1 MPNCHKPAP
10 DFRIRHLRC
19 LPHSGVFWIL
29 TFPFL
34 SSRQVILPAMA
45 TVRLLP
51 DILAHKIAAGE
62 VVERPA
68 SVVKELLE
76 NSLDSEARRIVV
88 EAEEG
93 GKRLIVVRDDGMG
106 MSPEDARLAFQ
117 HHATSKIQKFEDLSH
132 LQTLGFRGE
141 ALPSIASV
149 SRLRLRTV
157 ERATAGSSTPLGS
170 EINSEGGEFK
180 EVKEISWPT
189 GTEVRV
195 EDLFFNVPVRREFL
209 KRTST
214 ELGHLSRQVMN
225 CAIAYPHVAFDFKHQ
240 GKSLVGAAA
249 VDSLEDRIHQIFGKS
264 FLENL
269 VRVDYK
275 KNGIN
280 VSGFASLP
288 HEQRT
293 NSRSQFLYVNRRMVR
308 DRILTHAVRLAYQ
321 DLIPSNAYPAVIL
334 FLELD
339 PEQVDVNVH
348 PCKTE
353 IRFRHSNSV
362 HQAIRHGIEEA
373 LLGQQKSLSHLARD
387 LSGSDLQVRG
397 HSYSGNGMVSNTAT
411 VFQRH
416 SLQGTPLPA
425 LGNSHATLPG
435 RVHDNTL
442 PSFSPLANEEVHGED
457 IPETD
462 YLDPVPVVLGQFV
475 ESFVVSVDREGVL
488 LVDQHVAHE
497 RILYDQALRQMEAP
511 RPCATQRLLIPL
523 THELNFHQKAVCRE
537 ILDLLNANGF
547 EVEWFGEQTL
557 VIKGVPSFAGECD
570 AQLLIEEILDELGSQ
585 SREGVDED
593 TRMRRFRQKIAISLS
608 CRAAIKINTPLSQE
622 KMQWLLDELFRCDSP
637 FTCPHGRPIVLRV
650 GIEEVLRGFK
660 RI

>member
-1 MPNCHKPAP
+1 M
-10 DFRIRHLRC
+10 
-19 LPHSGVFWIL
+19 SV
-29 TFPFL
+29 
-34 SSRQVILPAMA
+34 MA

-117 HHATSKIQKFEDLSH
+117 HHATSKIQSFEDLSH
-132 LQTLGFRGE
+132 LHTLGFRGE

-157 ERATAGSSTPLGS
+157 ERATADSSIPLGS
-170 EINSEGGEFK
+170 EIDSEGGEFK

-225 CAIAYPHVAFDFKHQ
+225 CAIAYPHVAFDFQHN
-240 GKSLVGAAA
+240 GRSVVEAPA
-249 VDSLEDRIHQIFGKS
+249 VDNLEDRIHQVFGES

-269 VRVDYK
+269 VQVDYK
-275 KNGIN
+275 KNEIAL
-280 VSGFASLP
+280 SGFVSLP

-293 NSRSQFLYVNRRMVR
+293 SSRSQFLYVNRRMVR
-308 DRILTHAVRLAYQ
+308 DRMLTHAVRLAYQ
-321 DLIPSNAYPAVIL
+321 DLIPSNAFPAVIL
-334 FLELD
+334 FLEVD
-339 PEQVDVNVH
+339 PEQMDVNVH

-373 LLGQQKSLSHLARD
+373 LLGERKSLSHLARD
-387 LSGSDLQVRG
+387 LSGSGLSPYPG
-397 HSYSGNGMVSNTAT
+397 SGVARNRAT

-416 SLQGTPLPA
+416 SLQGNSLPS
-425 LGNSHATLPG
+425 LGKSYPTLQG
-435 RVHDNTL
+435 VVQEDTL
-442 PSFSPLANEEVHGED
+442 PSYTPTANGDVHGED

-497 RILYDQALRQMEAP
+497 RILYDQALRHMDSP
-511 RPCATQRLLIPL
+511 RPCPTQRLLIPL
-523 THELNFHQKAVCRE
+523 THELNFHQQAICE
-537 ILDLLNANGF
+537 QILDLLNANGF

-570 AQLLIEEILDELGSQ
+570 AQLLIEGILDELTSQ
-585 SREGVDED
+585 SREGVDEN
-593 TRMRRFRQKIAISLS
+593 TRMKRLRQKIAISLS

-622 KMQWLLDELFRCDSP
+622 KMQWLLDELFRCDNP

>member
-1 MPNCHKPAP
+1 M
-10 DFRIRHLRC
+10 
-19 LPHSGVFWIL
+19 
-29 TFPFL
+29 
-34 SSRQVILPAMA
+34 PAMA
-45 TVRLLP
+45 KIRLLP

-76 NSLDSEARRIVV
+76 NSLDSEARNIVV

-106 MSPEDARLAFQ
+106 MTSEDARLAFQ
-117 HHATSKIQKFEDLSH
+117 HHATSKIQSFEDLSH

-157 ERATAGSSTPLGS
+157 ERGSSTLVGS
-170 EINSEGGEFK
+170 EIESEGGELK

-225 CAIAYPHVAFDFKHQ
+225 CAIAYPHVAFQFQHQ
-240 GKSLVGAAA
+240 GKSVVEATA
-249 VDSLEDRIHQIFGKS
+249 VENLEDRIHQVFGES

-275 KNGIN
+275 KNGIAL
-280 VSGFASLP
+280 SGFVSLP

-293 NSRSQFLYVNRRMVR
+293 SSRSQFLYVNRRMVR

-321 DLIPSNAYPAVIL
+321 DLIPANAYPAVIL
-334 FLELD
+334 FLEVD

-373 LLGQQKSLSHLARD
+373 LLGERKSLSHLARE
-387 LSGSDLQVRG
+387 LSGGDLQVRG
-397 HSYSGNGMVSNTAT
+397 RLYSENGMARNTAT

-416 SLQGTPLPA
+416 SLQGNPIPT
-425 LGNSHATLPG
+425 LGNSYATLADA
-435 RVHDNTL
+435 VHESTSPPFV
-442 PSFSPLANEEVHGED
+442 PSVNGDVHGED
-457 IPETD
+457 IPVTD

-497 RILYDQALRQMEAP
+497 RILYDQALRQMESP
-511 RPCATQRLLIPL
+511 RPCPTQRLLIPL
-523 THELNFHQKAVCRE
+523 THELNFHQRAICE
-537 ILDLLNANGF
+537 QILDLLNANGF

-570 AQLLIEEILDELGSQ
+570 AQLLIEGILDELTFQ
-585 SREGVDED
+585 SREGVDENN
-593 TRMRRFRQKIAISLS
+593 RMERLRQKIAISLS

-622 KMQWLLDELFRCDSP
+622 KMQWLLDELFRCDTP

-650 GIEEVLRGFK
+650 GIEEVLRSFK

>member
-1 MPNCHKPAP
+1 MGTVPE
-10 DFRIRHLRC
+10 
-19 LPHSGVFWIL
+19 FWENSWDCPQTI
-29 TFPFL
+29 PGL
-34 SSRQVILPAMA
+34 SSTQAIMPAMA
-45 TVRLLP
+45 KIRLLP

-76 NSLDSEARRIVV
+76 NSLDSEARNIVV

-106 MSPEDARLAFQ
+106 MTSEDARLAFQ
-117 HHATSKIQKFEDLSH
+117 HHATSKIQSFEDLSH

-157 ERATAGSSTPLGS
+157 ERGSSTLVGS
-170 EINSEGGEFK
+170 EIESEGGELK

-225 CAIAYPHVAFDFKHQ
+225 CAIAYPHVAFQFQHQ
-240 GKSLVGAAA
+240 GKSVVEATA
-249 VDSLEDRIHQIFGKS
+249 VENLEDRIHQVFGES

-275 KNGIN
+275 KNGIAL
-280 VSGFASLP
+280 SGFVSLP

-293 NSRSQFLYVNRRMVR
+293 SSRSQFLYVNRRMVR

-321 DLIPSNAYPAVIL
+321 DLIPANAYPAVIL
-334 FLELD
+334 FLEVD

-373 LLGQQKSLSHLARD
+373 LLGKRKSLSHLARE
-387 LSGSDLQVRG
+387 LSGGDLQVRG
-397 HSYSGNGMVSNTAT
+397 RLYSENGMARNTAT

-416 SLQGTPLPA
+416 SLQGNPIPT
-425 LGNSHATLPG
+425 LGNSYATLADA
-435 RVHDNTL
+435 VHESTSPPFV
-442 PSFSPLANEEVHGED
+442 PSVNGDVHGED
-457 IPETD
+457 IPVTD

-497 RILYDQALRQMEAP
+497 RILYDQALRQMESP
-511 RPCATQRLLIPL
+511 RPCPTQRLLIPL
-523 THELNFHQKAVCRE
+523 THELNFHQRAICE
-537 ILDLLNANGF
+537 QILDLLNANGF

-557 VIKGVPSFAGECD
+557 VIKGVASFAGECD
-570 AQLLIEEILDELGSQ
+570 AQLLIEGILDELTSQ
-585 SREGVDED
+585 SREGVDEN
-593 TRMRRFRQKIAISLS
+593 TRMKRLRQKIAISLS

-622 KMQWLLDELFRCDSP
+622 KMQWLLDELFRCDNP

>member
-1 MPNCHKPAP
+1 M
-10 DFRIRHLRC
+10 
-19 LPHSGVFWIL
+19 
-29 TFPFL
+29 
-34 SSRQVILPAMA
+34 PAMA
-45 TVRLLP
+45 KVRLLP

-68 SVVKELLE
+68 SVLKELLE

-106 MSPEDARLAFQ
+106 MSSEDARLAFQ
-117 HHATSKIQKFEDLSH
+117 HHATSKIQSFEDLSH

-157 ERATAGSSTPLGS
+157 ERGSSTPLGS
-170 EINSEGGEFK
+170 EIESEGGELK

-225 CAIAYPHVAFDFKHQ
+225 CAIAYPHVAFQFQHQ
-240 GKSLVGAAA
+240 GRSVVEATA
-249 VDSLEDRIHQIFGKS
+249 VENLEDRIHQVFGES

-269 VRVDYK
+269 VQVNYT
-275 KNGIN
+275 KNGIAL
-280 VSGFASLP
+280 SGFVSLP

-293 NSRSQFLYVNRRMVR
+293 SSRSQFLYVNRRMVR
-308 DRILTHAVRLAYQ
+308 DRMLTHAVRLAYQ
-321 DLIPSNAYPAVIL
+321 DLIPANAYPAVIL
-334 FLELD
+334 FLEMD

-373 LLGQQKSLSHLARD
+373 LLGERKSLSHLARE
-387 LSGSDLQVRG
+387 LSGGDLQVRG
-397 HSYSGNGMVSNTAT
+397 RLYSENGMARNTAT

-416 SLQGTPLPA
+416 SLQGNPIPT
-425 LGNSHATLPG
+425 LGNSYATLADA
-435 RVHDNTL
+435 VHESTSPPFV
-442 PSFSPLANEEVHGED
+442 PSVNGDVHGED
-457 IPETD
+457 IPVTD

-497 RILYDQALRQMEAP
+497 RILYDQALRQMESP
-511 RPCATQRLLIPL
+511 RPCPTQRLLIPL
-523 THELNFHQKAVCRE
+523 THELNFHQRAICE
-537 ILDLLNANGF
+537 QILDLLNANGF

-570 AQLLIEEILDELGSQ
+570 AQLLIEGILDELTFQ
-585 SREGVDED
+585 SREGVDENN
-593 TRMRRFRQKIAISLS
+593 RMERLRQKIAISLS

-622 KMQWLLDELFRCDSP
+622 KMQWLLDELFRCDNP

-650 GIEEVLRGFK
+650 GIEEVLRSFK

>member
-1 MPNCHKPAP
+1 MPP
-10 DFRIRHLRC
+10 
-19 LPHSGVFWIL
+19 
-29 TFPFL
+29 
-34 SSRQVILPAMA
+34 MA
-45 TVRLLP
+45 KVRLLP

-106 MSPEDARLAFQ
+106 MSSEDARLAFQ
-117 HHATSKIQKFEDLSH
+117 HHATSKIQSFEDLSH
-132 LQTLGFRGE
+132 LETLGFRGE

-157 ERATAGSSTPLGS
+157 ERGSSTPLGS
-170 EINSEGGEFK
+170 EIESEGGELK

-225 CAIAYPHVAFDFKHQ
+225 CAIAYPHVAFQFQHQ
-240 GKSLVGAAA
+240 GKSVVEATA
-249 VDSLEDRIHQIFGKS
+249 VENLEERIHQVFGES

-275 KNGIN
+275 KNGIAL
-280 VSGFASLP
+280 SGFVSLP

-293 NSRSQFLYVNRRMVR
+293 SSRSQFLYVNRRMVR

-321 DLIPSNAYPAVIL
+321 DLIPANAFPAVIL
-334 FLELD
+334 FLEVN

-348 PCKTE
+348 PCKAE
-353 IRFRHSNSV
+353 VRFRHSNSV

-373 LLGQQKSLSHLARD
+373 LLGERKSLSHLARD
-387 LSGSDLQVRG
+387 LSESGLSP
-397 HSYSGNGMVSNTAT
+397 YSGNGMAKNTAT

-416 SLQGTPLPA
+416 SLQGSPFPTLR
-425 LGNSHATLPG
+425 NSHPTLQG
-435 RVHDNTL
+435 VVHENTL
-442 PSFSPLANEEVHGED
+442 PSVSSLSANRDVHGED

-462 YLDPVPVVLGQFV
+462 YLDPAPVVLGQFV

-497 RILYDQALRQMEAP
+497 RILYDQALRQMESP
-511 RPCATQRLLIPL
+511 RPCATQRLLIPQ
-523 THELNFHQKAVCRE
+523 THELNFHQRAICE
-537 ILDLLNANGF
+537 QILDLLNANGF

-557 VIKGVPSFAGECD
+557 VIKGVPSFARECD
-570 AQLLIEEILDELGSQ
+570 GQLLIEGILDELTSQ
-585 SREGVDED
+585 SRDGGAEN
-593 TRMRRFRQKIAISLS
+593 TRMQRLRQKIAISLS

-622 KMQWLLDELFRCDSP
+622 KMQWLLDELFRCDNP

>member
-1 MPNCHKPAP
+1 M
-10 DFRIRHLRC
+10 
-19 LPHSGVFWIL
+19 
-29 TFPFL
+29 
-34 SSRQVILPAMA
+34 PAMA
-45 TVRLLP
+45 RVRLLP

-93 GKRLIVVRDDGMG
+93 GKRLIVVRDDGIG

-117 HHATSKIQKFEDLSH
+117 HHATSKIQRFEDLSH

-170 EINSEGGEFK
+170 EIDSEGGELK

-225 CAIAYPHVAFDFKHQ
+225 CAIAYPHVAFDFQHQ

-249 VDSLEDRIHQIFGKS
+249 VDNLEDRIHQVFGAS

-269 VRVDYK
+269 VRVNYK
-275 KNGIN
+275 KNGITL
-280 VSGFASLP
+280 SGFVSLP

-293 NSRSQFLYVNRRMVR
+293 SSRSQFLYVNRRMVR

-373 LLGQQKSLSHLARD
+373 LLGEQKSLSDLARD
-387 LSGSDLQVRG
+387 LPGSGLRP
-397 HSYSGNGMVSNTAT
+397 YPGNGLARSTAT

-416 SLQGTPLPA
+416 SLQGTPFPA
-425 LGNSHATLPG
+425 LGDSKPTLPG
-435 RVHDNTL
+435 VVHENTL
-442 PSFSPLANEEVHGED
+442 PSFSPAAKGTHGEE

-462 YLDPVPVVLGQFV
+462 YIDPVPVVLGQFV

-497 RILYDQALRQMEAP
+497 RILYDQALHQMESP

-523 THELNFHQKAVCRE
+523 THELNFHQKAICE
-537 ILDLLNANGF
+537 QILDLLNANGF

-570 AQLLIEEILDELGSQ
+570 VQLLIEGILDELTSQ
-585 SREGVDED
+585 GAEGVDEN
-593 TRMRRFRQKIAISLS
+593 TRMNRLRQKIAISLS

-622 KMQWLLDELFRCDSP
+622 KMQWLLDELFRCDNP
-637 FTCPHGRPIVLRV
+637 FTCPHGRPIVLRM

>member
-1 MPNCHKPAP
+1 M
-10 DFRIRHLRC
+10 
-19 LPHSGVFWIL
+19 
-29 TFPFL
+29 
-34 SSRQVILPAMA
+34 PAMA
-45 TVRLLP
+45 KVRLLP
-51 DILAHKIAAGE
+51 DVLAHKIAAGE

-106 MSPEDARLAFQ
+106 MSSEDARLAFQ
-117 HHATSKIQKFEDLSH
+117 HHATSKIQSFEDLSH

-157 ERATAGSSTPLGS
+157 ERGSSTPLGS
-170 EINSEGGEFK
+170 EIQSEGGELK
-180 EVKEISWPT
+180 EVKEISWPA

-225 CAIAYPHVAFDFKHQ
+225 CAIAYPHVAFQFQHQ
-240 GKSLVGAAA
+240 GRSVVEATA
-249 VDSLEDRIHQIFGKS
+249 VENLEDRIHQVFGES

-269 VRVDYK
+269 VQVDYK
-275 KNGIN
+275 KNGI
-280 VSGFASLP
+280 VLSGFVSLP

-293 NSRSQFLYVNRRMVR
+293 SSRSQFLYVNRRMVR
-308 DRILTHAVRLAYQ
+308 DRMLTHAIRLAYQ
-321 DLIPSNAYPAVIL
+321 DLIPTNAYPAVIL
-334 FLELD
+334 FLEVD

-373 LLGQQKSLSHLARD
+373 LLGERKSLSHLARD
-387 LSGSDLQVRG
+387 LSGSDLQVGGRP
-397 HSYSGNGMVSNTAT
+397 YPGNGMARNTAT

-416 SLQGTPLPA
+416 SLQGNPLPT
-425 LGNSHATLPG
+425 LGNSHPALRG
-435 RVHDNTL
+435 VVHENMI
-442 PSFSPLANEEVHGED
+442 PSFSPSANGNVHGEE

-462 YLDPVPVVLGQFV
+462 YLDPAPVVLGQFV
-475 ESFVVSVDREGVL
+475 ESFVVAVDREGVL

-497 RILYDQALRQMEAP
+497 RILYDQALRQMESP

-523 THELNFHQKAVCRE
+523 TLELNFHQKAICE
-537 ILDLLNANGF
+537 QILDLLNANGF

-570 AQLLIEEILDELGSQ
+570 AQLLIEEILDELTSQ
-585 SREGVDED
+585 SREGVEEN
-593 TRMRRFRQKIAISLS
+593 THMKRLRQKIAISLS
-608 CRAAIKINTPLSQE
+608 CRAAMKINTPLSQE
-622 KMQWLLDELFRCDSP
+622 KMHWLLDELFRFDNP
-637 FTCPHGRPIVLRV
+637 FTCPHGRPIVLRM

>member
-1 MPNCHKPAP
+1 M
-10 DFRIRHLRC
+10 
-19 LPHSGVFWIL
+19 
-29 TFPFL
+29 
-34 SSRQVILPAMA
+34 PAMA
-45 TVRLLP
+45 KIRLLP

-76 NSLDSEARRIVV
+76 NSLDSEARNIVV

-106 MSPEDARLAFQ
+106 MTSEDARLAFQ
-117 HHATSKIQKFEDLSH
+117 HHATSKIQSFEDLSH

-157 ERATAGSSTPLGS
+157 ERGSSTLVGS
-170 EINSEGGEFK
+170 EIESEGGELK

-225 CAIAYPHVAFDFKHQ
+225 CAIAYPHVAFQFQHQ
-240 GKSLVGAAA
+240 GRSVVEATA
-249 VDSLEDRIHQIFGKS
+249 VENLEDRIHQVFGES

-275 KNGIN
+275 KNGIAL
-280 VSGFASLP
+280 SGFVSLP

-293 NSRSQFLYVNRRMVR
+293 SSRSQFLYVNRRMVR

-321 DLIPSNAYPAVIL
+321 DLIPANAYPAVIL
-334 FLELD
+334 FLEVD

-373 LLGQQKSLSHLARD
+373 LLGERKSLSHLARE
-387 LSGSDLQVRG
+387 LSGGDLQVRG
-397 HSYSGNGMVSNTAT
+397 RLYSENGMARNTAT

-416 SLQGTPLPA
+416 SLQGNPIPT
-425 LGNSHATLPG
+425 LGNSYATLADA
-435 RVHDNTL
+435 VHESTSPPFV
-442 PSFSPLANEEVHGED
+442 PSVNGDVHGED
-457 IPETD
+457 IPVTD

-497 RILYDQALRQMEAP
+497 RILYDQALRQMESP
-511 RPCATQRLLIPL
+511 RPCPTQRLLIPL
-523 THELNFHQKAVCRE
+523 THELNFHQRAICE
-537 ILDLLNANGF
+537 QILDLLNANGF

-570 AQLLIEEILDELGSQ
+570 AQLLIEGILDELTFQ
-585 SREGVDED
+585 SREGVDENN
-593 TRMRRFRQKIAISLS
+593 RMERLRQKIAISLS

-622 KMQWLLDELFRCDSP
+622 KMQWLLDELFRCDNP

-650 GIEEVLRGFK
+650 GIEEVLRSFK

>member
-1 MPNCHKPAP
+1 M
-10 DFRIRHLRC
+10 
-19 LPHSGVFWIL
+19 
-29 TFPFL
+29 
-34 SSRQVILPAMA
+34 PAMA
-45 TVRLLP
+45 RVRLLP

-106 MSPEDARLAFQ
+106 MSSEDARLAFQ
-117 HHATSKIQKFEDLSH
+117 HHATSKIQSFEDLSH

-157 ERATAGSSTPLGS
+157 ERGSSTLLGS
-170 EINSEGGEFK
+170 ELESEGGELK
-180 EVKEISWPT
+180 EVKEIAWPT

-225 CAIAYPHVAFDFKHQ
+225 CAIAYPHVAFDFQHN
-240 GKSLVGAAA
+240 GRSVVEATA
-249 VDSLEDRIHQIFGKS
+249 VESLEDRIHQVFGKS

-269 VRVDYK
+269 VQVDYK
-275 KNGIN
+275 KNGIAL
-280 VSGFASLP
+280 SGFVSLP

-293 NSRSQFLYVNRRMVR
+293 SSRSQFLYVNRRMVR
-308 DRILTHAVRLAYQ
+308 DRMLTHAIRLAYQ
-321 DLIPSNAYPAVIL
+321 DLIPSNSYPAVIL
-334 FLELD
+334 FLEVD
-339 PEQVDVNVH
+339 PGQVDVNVH

-373 LLGQQKSLSHLARD
+373 LLGERKSLSHLARD
-387 LSGSDLQVRG
+387 LPGSDLQAQSRT
-397 HSYSGNGMVSNTAT
+397 YSGHGMANNAAT

-416 SLQGTPLPA
+416 SLQGNPLPT
-425 LGNSHATLPG
+425 LGNSHPKLNG
-435 RVHDNTL
+435 FVHENAL
-442 PSFSPLANEEVHGED
+442 PSYSPSGSQDIHGED

-497 RILYDQALRQMEAP
+497 RILYDQALRQMESP

-523 THELNFHQKAVCRE
+523 TQELNFHQRAICE
-537 ILDLLNANGF
+537 QILDLLNANGF

-557 VIKGVPSFAGECD
+557 VIKGVPSFARECD
-570 AQLLIEEILDELGSQ
+570 AQLLIEGILDDFTSQ
-585 SREGVDED
+585 NWEEVDENN
-593 TRMRRFRQKIAISLS
+593 RMKRMRQKIAISLS

-622 KMQWLLDELFRCDSP
+622 KMQWLLDELFRCDNP
-637 FTCPHGRPIVLRV
+637 FTCPHGRPIVLRM

>member
-1 MPNCHKPAP
+1 M
-10 DFRIRHLRC
+10 
-19 LPHSGVFWIL
+19 
-29 TFPFL
+29 
-34 SSRQVILPAMA
+34 PAMA
-45 TVRLLP
+45 KVRLLP

-68 SVVKELLE
+68 SVLKELLE

-117 HHATSKIQKFEDLSH
+117 HHATSKIQSFEDLSH

-157 ERATAGSSTPLGS
+157 ERGSPTPLGS
-170 EINSEGGEFK
+170 EIESEGGELK

-225 CAIAYPHVAFDFKHQ
+225 CAIAYPHVAFQFQHQ
-240 GKSLVGAAA
+240 GRSVVEATA
-249 VDSLEDRIHQIFGKS
+249 VENLEDRIHQIFGES
-264 FLENL
+264 FLKNL
-269 VRVDYK
+269 VQVDYK
-275 KNGIN
+275 KNGIAL
-280 VSGFASLP
+280 SGFVSLP

-293 NSRSQFLYVNRRMVR
+293 SSRSQYLYVNRRMIR
-308 DRILTHAVRLAYQ
+308 DRMLTHAVRLAYQ
-321 DLIPSNAYPAVIL
+321 DLIPANAYPAVIL
-334 FLELD
+334 FLEVD

-373 LLGQQKSLSHLARD
+373 LLGERRSLSHLARD
-387 LSGSDLQVRG
+387 LPESALSP
-397 HSYSGNGMVSNTAT
+397 YSTHGMARNTAT
-411 VFQRH
+411 AFQRH
-416 SLQGTPLPA
+416 SLQGNPLPM
-425 LGNSHATLPG
+425 LGSPNPTLSG
-435 RVHDNTL
+435 VVHENML
-442 PSFSPLANEEVHGED
+442 PSLSPSGNGDVHGED

-462 YLDPVPVVLGQFV
+462 YIDPVPVVLGQFV
-475 ESFVVSVDREGVL
+475 ESFVVAVDREGVL

-497 RILYDQALRQMEAP
+497 RILYDKALRQMESP
-511 RPCATQRLLIPL
+511 RSCATQRLLIPL
-523 THELNFHQKAVCRE
+523 THELNFHQKTICE
-537 ILDLLNANGF
+537 QILDLLNANGF

-570 AQLLIEEILDELGSQ
+570 AQLLIEGILDELTSESQ
-585 SREGVDED
+585 EQVDEIS
-593 TRMRRFRQKIAISLS
+593 RMKRLRQKIAISLS
-608 CRAAIKINTPLSQE
+608 CRTAIKINTLLSQE
-622 KMQWLLDELFRCDSP
+622 KMQWLLDELFRCDNP
-637 FTCPHGRPIVLRV
+637 FTCPHGRPIVLRM

>member
-1 MPNCHKPAP
+1 M
-10 DFRIRHLRC
+10 
-19 LPHSGVFWIL
+19 
-29 TFPFL
+29 
-34 SSRQVILPAMA
+34 PAMA
-45 TVRLLP
+45 KVRLLP

-76 NSLDSEARRIVV
+76 NSLDSEARNIVV

-106 MSPEDARLAFQ
+106 MTSEDARLAFQ
-117 HHATSKIQKFEDLSH
+117 HHATSKIQSFEDLSH

-157 ERATAGSSTPLGS
+157 ERGSSTPVGS
-170 EINSEGGEFK
+170 EIESEGGELK
-180 EVKEISWPT
+180 EVQEISWPT

-225 CAIAYPHVAFDFKHQ
+225 CAIAYPHVAFQFQHQ
-240 GKSLVGAAA
+240 GKSVVEATA
-249 VDSLEDRIHQIFGKS
+249 VESLEDRIHQVFGES

-275 KNGIN
+275 KNGIAL
-280 VSGFASLP
+280 SGFVSLP

-293 NSRSQFLYVNRRMVR
+293 SSRSQFLYVNRRMVR

-321 DLIPSNAYPAVIL
+321 DLIPAKAYPAVIL
-334 FLELD
+334 FLEVD

-373 LLGQQKSLSHLARD
+373 LLGERQSLSHLARD
-387 LSGSDLQVRG
+387 LSGGDLQVRG
-397 HSYSGNGMVSNTAT
+397 RLYSGNGMVRNTAT

-416 SLQGTPLPA
+416 SLQGNPLPT
-425 LGNSHATLPG
+425 LGNSQTTLRG
-435 RVHDNTL
+435 VVHENTP
-442 PSFSPLANEEVHGED
+442 PSFSPSANTYVHGED

-497 RILYDQALRQMEAP
+497 RILYDQALRQMESP
-511 RPCATQRLLIPL
+511 RPSVTQRLLIPL
-523 THELNFHQKAVCRE
+523 THELNFHQQAICE
-537 ILDLLNANGF
+537 QILDLLNANGF

-570 AQLLIEEILDELGSQ
+570 AQLLIEGILDELTSQ
-585 SREGVDED
+585 SREGVNEN
-593 TRMRRFRQKIAISLS
+593 TRMERLRQTIAISLS

-622 KMQWLLDELFRCDSP
+622 KMQWLLDELFRCDNP

-650 GIEEVLRGFK
+650 GIEEILRGFK

>member
-1 MPNCHKPAP
+1 M
-10 DFRIRHLRC
+10 
-19 LPHSGVFWIL
+19 
-29 TFPFL
+29 
-34 SSRQVILPAMA
+34 
-45 TVRLLP
+45 
-51 DILAHKIAAGE
+51 
-62 VVERPA
+62 ERPA

-76 NSLDSEARRIVV
+76 NALDSEARQIVV

-93 GKRLIVVRDDGMG
+93 GKRLILVRDDGMG
-106 MSPEDARLAFQ
+106 MSPYDARLAFQ
-117 HHATSKIQKFEDLSH
+117 HHATSKIQNFEDLSH

-157 ERATAGSSTPLGS
+157 ERGSSTPLGS
-170 EINSEGGEFK
+170 EIESVGGELT

-195 EDLFFNVPVRREFL
+195 EDLFFNVPVRRDFL

-225 CAIAYPHVAFDFKHQ
+225 CAIAYPKVAFQFQHQ
-240 GKSLVGAAA
+240 GRSVVETTA
-249 VDSLEDRIHQIFGKS
+249 VENLEDRIHQVFGGS

-275 KNGIN
+275 KNGIALE
-280 VSGFASLP
+280 GFVSLP

-293 NSRSQFLYVNRRMVR
+293 SSRSQFLYVNRRMVR
-308 DRILTHAVRLAYQ
+308 DRMLTHAVRLAYQ
-321 DLIPSNAYPAVIL
+321 DLIPANAYPAVIL
-334 FLELD
+334 FLEMD
-339 PEQVDVNVH
+339 PEQLDVNVH

-373 LLGQQKSLSHLARD
+373 LLGEQKSLSHLARN
-387 LSGSDLQVRG
+387 LPEGDLQVRG
-397 HSYSGNGMVSNTAT
+397 RPYSRNGLARNTAA

-416 SLQGTPLPA
+416 SLEGNPFPT
-425 LGNSHATLPG
+425 LGKVHATLPG
-435 RVHDNTL
+435 VVHENPL
-442 PSFSPLANEEVHGED
+442 PWASPSAHGDVHGED

-497 RILYDQALRQMEAP
+497 RILYDQALREMESP
-511 RPCATQRLLIPL
+511 RPCVTQRLLIPL
-523 THELNFHQKAVCRE
+523 THELNFHQKSICE
-537 ILDLLNANGF
+537 QILDLLNANGF

-570 AQLLIEEILDELGSQ
+570 AQLLIEGILDEITSQ
-585 SREGVDED
+585 SREGVDENS
-593 TRMRRFRQKIAISLS
+593 RMKRLRQKIAISLS
-608 CRAAIKINTPLSQE
+608 CRAAIKINTPLSQD
-622 KMQWLLDELFRCDSP
+622 KMQWLLDELFRCDNP